1 MENEKVKQK
10 SGFATAALV
19 LGIIGAVLAFIP
31 IINNV
36 AFILG
41 VLALIFAII
50 SLCKKSSIG
59 IAAAGMI
66 LAIAAIVITI
76 VMQMTTVKA
85 ISDAVNDA
93 TSEFS
98 YNMDNITGEN
108 TEDILKNDADVVV
121 GAFQI
126 IKGDFIDEY
135 KLPVKVKNK
144 SNGRKSFSVKIEAV
158 DASGARIDDDTV
170 YVNDLNAGQEQNL
183 EAFVLVT
190 SDMAGKLKNAQFKI
204 VEISMY

>member
-76 VMQMTTVKA
+76 VMQ
-85 ISDAVNDA
+85 I
-93 TSEFS
+93 TS
-98 YNMDNITGEN
+98 
-108 TEDILKNDADVVV
+108 
-121 GAFQI
+121 
-126 IKGDFIDEY
+126 
-135 KLPVKVKNK
+135 
-144 SNGRKSFSVKIEAV
+144 
-158 DASGARIDDDTV
+158 
-170 YVNDLNAGQEQNL
+170 
-183 EAFVLVT
+183 VT
-190 SDMAGKLKNAQFKI
+190 
-204 VEISMY
+204 